1 MSGAAAPLTEREE
14 ESFKGGFL
22 MAGFRPEG
30 ALLYNAFPTGEARMW
45 KLITIAMRPGCEGF
59 GLPGL
64 RNRPAW
70 RSTGSLCAL
79 WPRSPGEL

>member
-1 MSGAAAPLTEREE
+1 
-14 ESFKGGFL
+14 

-64 RNRPAW
+64 RNP
-70 RSTGSLCAL
+70 GQ
-79 WPRSPGEL
+79 PGEAQGVCVLCGRAPLESSNYVTQGRDSGS